1 MGRHKN
7 PRYNR
12 KRLIVAGTAAVTM
25 LGAMVGIGI
34 YGSAFAEDEP
44 VAAASQECLPP
55 EAPAPTS
62 SAPPET
68 TTEESAPPEETAPPE
83 TAPPEESA
91 PEESA
96 PQESAPEDTPP
107 AETPPA
113 ETPPEETA
121 PEESAPEE
129 TAPAE
134 NNGYGVVRNVSYRPG
149 RGGQQPEE
157 SGDET
162 VPPAPAV
169 PGEQGPAPAEQPP
182 AAAPDAEM
190 QDFGKPSCE
199 DVLGP
204 FPGDFISIRKVPQS
218 RGDARVSRN
227 GSAGT
232 FVSKCGTNENKHNN
246 PSNFIVAPGNANGAH
261 HLHDYV
267 GNLSTDGDST
277 NESLKAAGTTCR
289 AGDLSTYYWPVVR
302 SRISGGPDAENPHNV
317 GTVLQPTSATLQ
329 FRGNAKAK
337 VVAAPEFIRIVTG
350 DAKAGTNGPTNA
362 NAKWSC
368 TGFKNRFTTKYPLCP
383 RGSQVSR
390 TLDFPSCWDGVNT
403 DSANHRTH
411 VAFPDRSGA
420 CPAGTKAIPQL
431 RITLTFRVPPGKVYA
446 VDAFPEQLHNPVT
459 DHGDFVNVMPVALM
473 DRAVTCI
480 NSGRR
485 C

>member
-44 VAAASQECLPP
+44 VAAASQECLPD
-55 EAPAPTS
+55 APSPTA
-62 SAPPET
+62 SAPPAT
-68 TTEESAPPEETAPPE
+68 TTEETAPTETAPPE
-83 TAPPEESA
+83 TAPPETA
-91 PEESA
+91 PPEQSA
-96 PQESAPEDTPP
+96 PQESAPADTPPADTPP
-107 AETPPA
+107 AETAP
-113 ETPPEETA
+113 TETA
-121 PEESAPEE
+121 PTE
-129 TAPAE
+129 TAPAEE
-134 NNGYGVVRNVSYRPG
+134 NNGYGVVRNVSYRPNG
-149 RGGQQPEE
+149 RGGQQPAE
-157 SGDET
+157 SGEQT

-182 AAAPDAEM
+182 AAAPDATMEN
-190 QDFGKPSCE
+190 FGKPSCA
-199 DVLGP
+199 DQLGP
-204 FPGDFISIRKVPQS
+204 FPGDFIYIRKVPQS
-218 RGDARVSRN
+218 RDGVRTGRG

-232 FVSKCGTNENKHNN
+232 FVSSCGTNGNKHNN
-246 PSNFIVAPGNANGAH
+246 PANFIVAPGNANGAH

-267 GNLSTDGDST
+267 GNLSTDGNTT

-289 AGDLSTYYWPVVR
+289 AGDQSTYYWPVLR
-302 SRISGGPDAENPHNV
+302 SRVSGGPDAENPHNV
-317 GTVLQPTSATLQ
+317 GTVLRPSSVTLQ
-329 FRGNAKAK
+329 FRGNATAK
-337 VVAAPEFIRIVTG
+337 VVAAPEFLRLVTG
-350 DAKAGTNGPTNA
+350 DAKAGTNGPANA
-362 NAKWSC
+362 NAKWGC
-368 TGFKNRFTTKYPLCP
+368 TGFQNRFTTKYPLCP

-411 VAFPDRSGA
+411 VLFPDKAGA
-420 CPAGTKAIPQL
+420 CPAGAKAIPQL
-431 RITLTFRVPPGKVYA
+431 RMTLTYRVPQGKVYA

-459 DHGDFVNVMPVALM
+459 DHGDFANVMPTDLM
-473 DRAVTCI
+473 NRAVTCI

>member
-1 MGRHKN
+1 MARHTN

-34 YGSAFAEDEP
+34 YGSAFAEDVP
-44 VAAASQECLPP
+44 LAAASQECLPDVT
-55 EAPAPTS
+55 APTA
-62 SAPPET
+62 SAPPAT
-68 TTEESAPPEETAPPE
+68 TTEETTPSETAPPE
-83 TAPPEESA
+83 TAPPEETA
-91 PEESA
+91 
-96 PQESAPEDTPP
+96 
-107 AETPPA
+107 
-113 ETPPEETA
+113 PEETA
-121 PEESAPEE
+121 PEDTAPPQESAPEE

-134 NNGYGVVRNVSYRPG
+134 TPPAESESAPAETMPQEEQTNGYGAVHAASYRPHG
-149 RGGQQPEE
+149 RGGQPTQ
-157 SGDET
+157 SDEQA

-182 AAAPDAEM
+182 AAAPDATM
-190 QDFGKPSCE
+190 QNFGKPSCT
-199 DVLGP
+199 DQLGP
-204 FPGDFISIRKVPQS
+204 FPGDFVNIRKVPQS

-232 FVSKCGTNENKHNN
+232 FVSSCGTNGNKHNN
-246 PSNFIVAPGNANGAH
+246 PANFIVAPGNANGAH

-267 GNLSTDGDST
+267 GNLSADGNST

-289 AGDLSTYYWPVVR
+289 AGDQSTYYWPVVR
-302 SRISGGPDAENPHNV
+302 SRVSGGPDAENPHNV
-317 GTVLQPTSATLQ
+317 GTVLRPSSATLQ
-329 FRGNAKAK
+329 FRGNAKSK

-350 DAKAGTNGPTNA
+350 DAKAATNGPTNA
-362 NAKWSC
+362 NAKWGC
-368 TGFKNRFTTKYPLCP
+368 TGFNNRFTTKYPLCP

-411 VAFPDRSGA
+411 VLFPDKSGA
-420 CPAGTKAIPQL
+420 CPAGTQAIPQL
-431 RITLTFRVPPGKVYA
+431 RMTLTFRVPPGKVYA